1 MEAFKTCT
9 YCRNPWISRKEFLG
23 DPKITL
29 VGYQVNFE
37 ELELG
42 LFLFNH
48 ETCRTT
54 IAIQAGLFKD
64 LYNGPIFK
72 ERKTGSEQCP
82 EYCLHQTNL
91 DPCREKCECTYVREI
106 LQKVRHWPKDD

>member
-9 YCRNPWISRKEFLG
+9 YCEYPWLSREEFLR
-23 DPKITL
+23 DPNITL

-54 IAIQAGLFKD
+54 MAIRAGLFKD
-64 LYNGPIFK
+64 LYKGPVFK
-72 ERKTGSEQCP
+72 ERQTGFEQCP
-82 EYCLHQTNL
+82 EYCLHQDIL
-91 DPCREKCECTYVREI
+91 DICREKCECAYVREV
-106 LQKVRHWPKDD
+106 LQKVRHWPKHH